1 MPELPEVEVIRR
13 GLASTLTGRRITRV
27 LLHNRRL
34 RLPLPRGRLKGW
46 VEGREVTSVTRRAKY
61 LLITMETGVRLV
73 VHLGMSGRL
82 ALVTEGAP
90 RKSHD
95 HVRFILD
102 GGLELR
108 FNDARRFG
116 SVQVVAPEGGDGAE
130 LFAGIGPE
138 PFSRAFSAAYLFERT
153 RGSTRP
159 IKNLLMDGTVVAG
172 IGNIYAS
179 EALFVAKIDPARAAG
194 EVNRDGCRR
203 LVQACRQVLDRAIA
217 CGGTTISDFVNISGV
232 AGSFQCELHVYGR
245 DGEGCRRCGSPI
257 RRRVLAGR
265 ATYSC
270 PVCQG

>member
-13 GLASTLTGRRITRV
+13 GLASALTGRKIIRV
-27 LLHNRRL
+27 VIQNRRL
-34 RLPLPRGRLKGW
+34 RLPLPRGRFKAW
-46 VEGREVTSVTRRAKY
+46 VEGRKVTSVGRRAKY
-61 LLITMETGVRLV
+61 LLITMESGARLV

-82 ALVTEGAP
+82 AFVPEGAP
-90 RKSHD
+90 RKDHD

-116 SVQVVAPEGGDGAE
+116 SVQVVTPERGDGAA

-138 PFSRAFSAAYLFERT
+138 PFSRKFSAAYLLART
-153 RGSTRP
+153 RGRKRP

-172 IGNIYAS
+172 IGNIYAN
-179 EALFVAKIDPARAAG
+179 EALFVAGIDPAMLAG
-194 EVNRDGCRR
+194 GLDRDGCRR
-203 LVQACRQVLDRAIA
+203 LVRGCRQVLERAIA
-217 CGGTTISDFVNISGV
+217 CGGTTISDFVNSSGV
-232 AGSFQCELHVYGR
+232 AGSFQCELQVYGR
-245 DGEGCRRCGSPI
+245 SGEGCRSCGSLI

-270 PVCQG
+270 PLCQR

>member
-27 LLHNRRL
+27 LIQNRRL

-46 VEGREVTSVTRRAKY
+46 IEGREVTSVTRRAKY
-61 LLITMETGVRLV
+61 LLITVETGARLV

-82 ALVTEGAP
+82 ALVSEGTP
-90 RKSHD
+90 RKNHD

-116 SVQVVAPEGGDGAE
+116 SLQVVAPEGGDGVE

-138 PFSRAFSAAYLFERT
+138 PFSRKFSAAYLFERT
-153 RGSTRP
+153 RGRMRP
-159 IKNLLMDGTVVAG
+159 IKNLLMDGAVVAG

-179 EALFVAKIDPARAAG
+179 EALFVAGIDPTRPAG
-194 EVNRDGCRR
+194 ELDRGACRR
-203 LVQACRQVLDRAIA
+203 LVRACRQVLQRAIA
-217 CGGTTISDFVNISGV
+217 CGGTTISDFVNSSGV
-232 AGSFQCELHVYGR
+232 AGSFQCELQVYGR
-245 DGEGCRRCGSPI
+245 DAEACRRCGSPI

-270 PVCQG
+270 PVCQR